1 MNGEAEFEIPIYNL
15 VSERG
20 GTAGLLIDRAVSSG
34 VSDVGPSPLLIEAGA
49 SGTVTGRFDTS
60 QLGFQ
65 STTISVF
72 GRDELVP
79 GSRAMDPLEV
89 TITATVVEASG
100 DFNANGVLDVG
111 DVDRLALAI
120 ADFVVV
126 FRAGE
131 YDDGI
136 DQNSTW
142 ATGDWNG
149 DSEFNSSDFVLAFS
163 SGGYE
168 MGPRTQIVPES
179 ETQFGPL
186 VALLVWLGRRWRSSH

>member
-1 MNGEAEFEIPIYNL
+1 M
-15 VSERG
+15 
-20 GTAGLLIDRAVSSG
+20 
-34 VSDVGPSPLLIEAGA
+34 
-49 SGTVTGRFDTS
+49 TGRFDTS
-60 QLGFQ
+60 ELGFQ

-120 ADFVVV
+120 ASEIKDLSFDLNGDGLVDEDDRWFWVTEVANTYFGDSNLDGEFNSADFVVV